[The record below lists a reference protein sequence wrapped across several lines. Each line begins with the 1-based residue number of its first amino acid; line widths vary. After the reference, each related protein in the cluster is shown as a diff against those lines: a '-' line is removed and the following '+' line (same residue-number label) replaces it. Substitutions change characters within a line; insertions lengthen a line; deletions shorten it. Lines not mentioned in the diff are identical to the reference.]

1 MKDEGLQKI
10 YSNPIYLEYLRR
22 HPKWYYYLD
31 LDSKY
36 LNDFLRVV
44 QKESKTTTYDKLES
58 LRTKVNFVSSFIKYM
73 TKE

>member
-1 MKDEGLQKI
+1 MKDEVLQKI

-36 LNDFLRVV
+36 LNEFLRVV
-44 QKESKTTTYDKLES
+44 QKESKTTTYDKLENI
-58 LRTKVNFVSSFIKYM
+58 KKQINFASSMINYFRK
-73 TKE
+73 